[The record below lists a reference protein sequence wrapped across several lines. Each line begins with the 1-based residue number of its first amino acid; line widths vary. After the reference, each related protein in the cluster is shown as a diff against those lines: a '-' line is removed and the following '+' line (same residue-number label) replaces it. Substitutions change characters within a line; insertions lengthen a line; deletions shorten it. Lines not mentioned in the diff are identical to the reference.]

1 MAGTDSPSP
10 QPSPLG
16 RGSRALE
23 CRHGLVCGEM
33 KAPKKKWWLF
43 LWLLWVLLSLTASA
57 HVGSPNVFFEG
68 KAGAYPVHVVIR
80 PPEVIPG
87 LAEISVHVEAD
98 GVERVTA
105 LPIKWNAGRKGA
117 PPPDVARRI
126 RGETNLYNAQLW
138 FMEGGS
144 QSVEFEITGTS
155 GTGRVTVP
163 VDAVANRVLGMPRIL
178 GGMLVVLGLV
188 LVALLLSVIGAAVRE
203 SVLEPGIGPA
213 SQRRWWA
220 RFATAAC
227 ALLLALLL
235 WGGKRWWDA
244 DAADYRN
251 NRLYKPMAAAAHV
264 RAENGQRVLR
274 LEINDQRFAR
284 SAPLVPDH
292 GKLMHLFLVREPK
305 LDAFAHLHPLKRDRK
320 TFETVLPDL
329 PAGSYRLYA
338 DITYETGFSDTLTT
352 AVELPEPFA
361 DGNARLSSASFDPDD
376 SWRSSSTSDENRAG
390 RRCSLGTNYVMTWSC
405 PEPAVPDR
413 PVRLLFTVRDAQD
426 QPVML
431 EPYLGMRGH
440 LALRRE
446 DGSVFTHLHPGGSA
460 SMAAMQLSVLRS
472 EGKLPLNA
480 AFGQDDP
487 ICQLPLMAAGEQE
500 WLRGSASTDTSSV
513 AFPYAFP
520 KPGRYRLWVQ
530 VKIRGEILT
539 GVYDVDVR
547 SIRQS

>member
-1 MAGTDSPSP
+1 MTHAGRDTGAPRRK
-10 QPSPLG
+10 PLIF
-16 RGSRALE
+16 L
-23 CRHGLVCGEM
+23 CLLGL
-33 KAPKKKWWLF
+33 LF
-43 LWLLWVLLSLTASA
+43 SFAAQA

-68 KAGAYPVHVVIR
+68 KAGAYPVHVVIQ

-87 LAEISVHVEAD
+87 LAEISVRIEAD

-126 RGETNLYNAQLW
+126 RSETNLYNAQLW
-138 FMEGGS
+138 FMEGGA
-144 QSVEFEITGTS
+144 QSVELEITGAA

-163 VDAVANRVLGMPRIL
+163 VDAVANRVLGMPRML

-188 LVALLLSVIGAAVRE
+188 LVVLLLSVIGAAVRE
-203 SVLEPGIGPA
+203 SVLEPGAAPA
-213 SQRRWWA
+213 SQRRWLA

-264 RAENGQRVLR
+264 QAENGQRVLR
-274 LEINDQRFAR
+274 LEINDARFAR

-292 GKLMHLFLVREPK
+292 GKLMHLFLMREPK
-305 LDAFAHLHPLKRDRK
+305 LDAFAHLHPVKRDRK
-320 TFETVLPDL
+320 TFETILPDL

-352 AVELPEPFA
+352 AVELPEPPA
-361 DGNARLSSASFDPDD
+361 DRDTKASSASFDSDD
-376 SWRSSSTSDENRAG
+376 SWRIASTTDGNG
-390 RRCSLGTNYVMTWSC
+390 RQCRLAANYVMTWSC
-405 PEPAVPDR
+405 PESAVPNH

-426 QPVML
+426 QPVIL

-472 EGKLPLNA
+472 EGKLPLKVEPGAN
-480 AFGQDDP
+480 DP
-487 ICQLPLMAAGEQE
+487 ICQLPPMTEGEQE
-500 WLRGSASTDTSSV
+500 WLRGSASTDASSV

-520 KPGRYRLWVQ
+520 RPGRYRLWVQ

-547 SIRQS
+547 SLNQS